1 MGFNKNLNNFLA
13 AILFLFLLIITPTSP
28 SPSSPHEIQ
37 PKAPPAAIHGPPAE
51 FRVFHHKNTNTFFLD
66 KEEELMSKKK
76 RMISRRKIP
85 KRKKMKKNRIKAARP
100 FSVMLPKGFVPP
112 SGSSPCH
119 NEYPTSVSYCEL
131 STTKP

>member
-1 MGFNKNLNNFLA
+1 MGFNKNLNYFFV
-13 AILFLFLLIITPTSP
+13 AILTFFLLITSTFP

-37 PKAPPAAIHGPPAE
+37 PKALPAAAINVAPAE
-51 FRVFHHKNTNTFFLD
+51 FRVFQLKNTHTFFLD
-66 KEEELMSKKK
+66 KEEDLMSKKK
-76 RMISRRKIP
+76 KRISRRRIP
-85 KRKKMKKNRIKAARP
+85 VRKKTRNNRKARP